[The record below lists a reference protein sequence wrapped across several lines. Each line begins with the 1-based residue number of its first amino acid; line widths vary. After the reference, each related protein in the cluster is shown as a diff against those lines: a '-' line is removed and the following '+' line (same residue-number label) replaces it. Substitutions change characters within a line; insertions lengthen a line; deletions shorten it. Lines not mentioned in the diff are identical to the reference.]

1 LKGRA
6 DNADSDI
13 TSLEGR
19 ADVLEARDNIGSFS
33 DTVTLTENTVFTLN
47 HGLGLAA
54 ATGFVVNVLD
64 SDNSQISVDIAAKDA
79 NSIELSSLVTISG
92 VKVTVMGKKA

>member
-1 LKGRA
+1 MKGRT

-33 DTVTLTENTVFTLN
+33 DTITLTGNTVFTLN
-47 HGLGLAA
+47 HGLNLASA
-54 ATGFVVNVLD
+54 SGFVVNVLD
-64 SDNSQISVDIAAKDA
+64 SDNSQISVDIGAKRRQ
-79 NSIELSSLVTISG
+79 
-92 VKVTVMGKKA
+92 

>member
-1 LKGRA
+1 MEERH
-6 DNADSDI
+6 
-13 TSLEGR
+13 
-19 ADVLEARDNIGSFS
+19 NIGSLQRHYYEPLYLK
-33 DTVTLTENTVFTLN
+33 TVLFTLN

-54 ATGFVVNVLD
+54 ANGFVVNVLD
-64 SDNSQISVDIAAKDA
+64 SDNSQISVDIAAKDV